1 MPSALRKLLRDALRG
16 PLGAA
21 KGGLTKDSGASIAM
35 FRVGPCTLV
44 QRSAIKRWTQARLG
58 EHDQMQQRRKHEQL
72 TAHEPTTAAYTGR
85 QQCIQRVTS
94 FRAFGSLCWS
104 SLQNAKVVL
113 AFYRLL
119 QPP

>member
-1 MPSALRKLLRDALRG
+1 MHCAAHWVLLKAGSQKIPVPPSQC
-16 PLGAA
+16 
-21 KGGLTKDSGASIAM
+21 